1 MCDVM
6 FDTCIYPY
14 VHVRTLH
21 HQVAVPH
28 MAEVLTEI
36 FTGSVEIALK
46 VKEEQV
52 ERIFQ
57 LISNGKA
64 QVELISTLQAMA
76 KVHVHVCVLCISM
89 PLALRLL
96 CRRM

>member
-1 MCDVM
+1 
-6 FDTCIYPY
+6 
-14 VHVRTLH
+14 
-21 HQVAVPH
+21 

-57 LISNGKA
+57 LISSGKA
-64 QVELISTLQAMA
+64 QVELITTLQAMA
-76 KVHVHVCVLCISM
+76 KVNYIAQPHLSGTCGQNLFWKV
-89 PLALRLL
+89 
-96 CRRM
+96 

>member
-1 MCDVM
+1 MCIHVH
-6 FDTCIYPY
+6 CIDFYI
-14 VHVRTLH
+14 RIKKK
-21 HQVAVPH
+21 QVAIPY

-57 LISNGKA
+57 LISSGKA
-64 QVELISTLQAMA
+64 QVELITTLQAMA
-76 KVHVHVCVLCISM
+76 KVSSGR
-89 PLALRLL
+89 PFGLRVAP
-96 CRRM
+96 RYAQA